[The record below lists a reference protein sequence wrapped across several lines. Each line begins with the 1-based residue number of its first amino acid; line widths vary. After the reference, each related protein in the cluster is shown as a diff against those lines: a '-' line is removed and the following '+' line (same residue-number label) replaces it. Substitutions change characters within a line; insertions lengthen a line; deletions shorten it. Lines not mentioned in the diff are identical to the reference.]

1 MKTRKAVTLSLLL
14 SMSIVLSIV
23 ESFLP
28 TFNIP
33 GAKLGLANI
42 ITIVLLY
49 NFSEKDAFTMV
60 ILRILLVALLRGLPV
75 SSFLI
80 SLSGGLMAFFLM
92 ALFKRLRVFNVIS
105 VSVMGSIGHAFG
117 QIIMAIIILSTPGLA
132 YYYPFLFMLAI
143 PTGIFVGFTGNILS
157 SRLKEIN
164 GIEE

>member
-1 MKTRKAVTLSLLL
+1 MKTKKAVTLAVLL

-49 NFSEKDAFTMV
+49 NFDEKDAFTMV
-60 ILRILLVALLRGLPV
+60 ILRIILVALLRGLPV

-92 ALFKRLRVFNVIS
+92 LIFRRLKIFSVIS
-105 VSVMGSIGHAFG
+105 VSVMGSIGHALG

-157 SRLKEIN
+157 SRLQEIN
-164 GIEE
+164 TVEE